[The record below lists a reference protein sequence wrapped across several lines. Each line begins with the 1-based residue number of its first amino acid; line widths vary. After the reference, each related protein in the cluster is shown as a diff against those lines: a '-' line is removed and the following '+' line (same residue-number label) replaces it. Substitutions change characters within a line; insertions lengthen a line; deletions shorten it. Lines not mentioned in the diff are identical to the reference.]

1 MSAVCSVGAT
11 LPAAR
16 PNENSLLAAAD
27 RASTDSGATD
37 AGATS
42 PAERHAAEDRSPTS
56 MGSKDEGETSPAA
69 RPDENSLLAAADR
82 ASPDAGATDAGA
94 ADGASTNARATD
106 AGATSKSMRSKDE
119 GAMSPAARPDE
130 NSLLAEGDG
139 ASMSTDAGTTSPAD
153 GTSANVGTRDVR
165 ETSPVASG
173 QG

>member
-1 MSAVCSVGAT
+1 M
-11 LPAAR
+11 PAAR
-16 PNENSLLAAAD
+16 LDENSLLAAAD
-27 RASTDSGATD
+27 RASTD

-42 PAERHAAEDRSPTS
+42 PAARHAAEDRTSTS
-56 MGSKDEGETSPAA
+56 MG
-69 RPDENSLLAAADR
+69 
-82 ASPDAGATDAGA
+82 
-94 ADGASTNARATD
+94 
-106 AGATSKSMRSKDE
+106 SKDE